1 MKTLKFRLATVA
13 WSVIYL
19 LLLLTLLTPLKIITV
34 FLLIVPGAVLFSSL
48 HFKGF
53 LIHVIPA
60 LLILALLDVYS
71 LLPALYFLIPSML
84 MGRVYKKG
92 GSSFQALMTGMGVIL
107 AELLVVLLIATYSFG
122 FDLSQY
128 LRDQAAITG
137 NIMQEIL
144 SANPML
150 SGTNWTAD
158 DTQRLGTMLIGKV
171 PYVLIV
177 TSFLLAVITHALVR
191 PALSSLDVPVRKMKP
206 AREWRLPRALI
217 WYYLLAIVIGWIAD
231 SSDSSWIQMVSI
243 SMLPLIHACFI
254 IQTIGFI
261 YFWTHSRKMS
271 PVIALLLS
279 LVVLVFQPLR
289 IIGIIDLAFPL
300 REAITRSKK

>member
-1 MKTLKFRLATVA
+1 MLKFRLATVA

-53 LIHVIPA
+53 LIHVMPA

-71 LLPALYFLIPSML
+71 LLLAIYFLIPSML
-84 MGRVYKKG
+84 MGRIYKKG

-107 AELLVVLLIATYSFG
+107 AEFLVVLLIATYSFG

-128 LRDQAAITG
+128 LRDQAAITE
-137 NIMQEIL
+137 NIVQQIL

-150 SGTNWTAD
+150 SGTNWTAE
-158 DTQRLGTMLIGKV
+158 DTQQLGTMLIGRV

-177 TSFLLAVITHALVR
+177 ISFLLAVITHALVR

-217 WYYLLAIVIGWIAD
+217 WYYLLAIVIEWIA
-231 SSDSSWIQMVSI
+231 SSSNGSWIQMVSI
-243 SMLPLIHACFI
+243 SMLPLVHACFT
-254 IQTIGFI
+254 IQTIGFV
-261 YFWTHSRKMS
+261 YFWMHSRKMS
-271 PVIALLLS
+271 SVIALLLS
-279 LVVLVFQPLR
+279 LVVLIVPPLR

>member
-1 MKTLKFRLATVA
+1 MKFRLATAA

-71 LLPALYFLIPSML
+71 LLPAIYFLIPAIL
-84 MGRVYKKG
+84 MGRIYKKG

-107 AELLVVLLIATYSFG
+107 AELLVVLLFATYSFG

-128 LRDQAAITG
+128 LRDQAAITAS
-137 NIMQEIL
+137 IVQQIL

-150 SGTNWTAD
+150 SGANWTAD

-177 TSFLLAVITHALVR
+177 TSFVLAVITHALVR

-217 WYYLLAIVIGWIAD
+217 WYYLLAIVIEWIAG

>member
-1 MKTLKFRLATVA
+1 MKFRLATVA

-19 LLLLTLLTPLKIITV
+19 LLLLTLLTPLRIITV

-48 HFKGF
+48 PFKGF
-53 LIHVIPA
+53 LVHVIPV
-60 LLILALLDVYS
+60 LFIIALLDVYS
-71 LLPALYFLIPSML
+71 LLPAIYFLIPSIM
-84 MGRVYKKG
+84 MGRIYKKG
-92 GSSFQALMTGMGVIL
+92 GPAFQALMTGMGIIL
-107 AELLVVLLIATYSFG
+107 AELLVVLFIATYSFG

-128 LRDQAAITG
+128 LRDQAAISAS
-137 NIMQEIL
+137 IVQQVL
-144 SANPML
+144 STNPMF
-150 SGTNWTAD
+150 SNMNWTAE
-158 DTQRLGTMLIGKV
+158 DTQKLGTMLIGKI

-177 TSFLLAVITHALVR
+177 TSFLLAVITHALAR

-217 WYYLLAIVIGWIAD
+217 WYYLLAIVIEWIAG

-254 IQTIGFI
+254 IQTIGFV

>member
-1 MKTLKFRLATVA
+1 V
-13 WSVIYL
+13 
-19 LLLLTLLTPLKIITV
+19 
-34 FLLIVPGAVLFSSL
+34 LLI
-48 HFKGF
+48 
-53 LIHVIPA
+53 I
-60 LLILALLDVYS
+60 ALLDVYS
-71 LLPALYFLIPSML
+71 LLPAIYFLIPSIM
-84 MGRVYKKG
+84 MGRIYKKG
-92 GSSFQALMTGMGVIL
+92 GPAFQALMTGMGIIL
-107 AELLVVLLIATYSFG
+107 AELLVVLFIATYSFG

-128 LRDQAAITG
+128 LRDQAAISAS
-137 NIMQEIL
+137 IVQQVL
-144 SANPML
+144 SANPMF
-150 SGTNWTAD
+150 SNMNWTAE
-158 DTQRLGTMLIGKV
+158 DTQKLGTMLIGKI
-171 PYVLIV
+171 PYVLIM
-177 TSFLLAVITHALVR
+177 TSFILAMITHALAR

-217 WYYLLAIVIGWIAD
+217 WYYLLAIVIEWIAG

-254 IQTIGFI
+254 IQTIGFV

>member
-1 MKTLKFRLATVA
+1 MKFRLATVA

-19 LLLLTLLTPLKIITV
+19 LLLLSLLTPLRIFTV
-34 FLLIVPGAVLFSSL
+34 FLLIVPGVVLFSSL
-48 HFKGF
+48 PFKGF
-53 LIHVIPA
+53 LVHVIPVLLIIALQDVYLLLPAIYFLIPA
-60 LLILALLDVYS
+60 LL
-71 LLPALYFLIPSML
+71 
-84 MGRVYKKG
+84 MGRIYKKG
-92 GSSFQALMTGMGVIL
+92 APAFQALMTGTGVIL
-107 AELLVVLLIATYSFG
+107 AELLVVLLIATYTFG

-128 LRDQAAITG
+128 LRDQAAISA
-137 NIMQEIL
+137 NLVQQIL
-144 SANPML
+144 SGNPML
-150 SGTNWTAD
+150 PGMNWTAE
-158 DTQRLGTMLIGKV
+158 DTQRLGTMMIGKV
-171 PYVLIV
+171 PYVLIL
-177 TSFLLAVITHALVR
+177 TSFLLAVITHALAR

-217 WYYLLAIVIGWIAD
+217 WYYLLAIVFEWMAM
-231 SSDSSWIQMVSI
+231 SSDSSWVQAVAV

>member
-1 MKTLKFRLATVA
+1 MKFRLATVA

-19 LLLLTLLTPLKIITV
+19 LLLLSLLTPLRIFTV
-34 FLLIVPGAVLFSSL
+34 FLLIVPGVVLFSSL
-48 HFKGF
+48 PFKGF
-53 LIHVIPA
+53 LIHVIPV
-60 LLILALLDVYS
+60 LLIIALQDVYL
-71 LLPALYFLIPSML
+71 LLPAIYFLIPALL

-92 GSSFQALMTGMGVIL
+92 APAFQALMTGTGVIL
-107 AELLVVLLIATYSFG
+107 AELLVVLLIATYTFG

-128 LRDQAAITG
+128 LRDQAAI
-137 NIMQEIL
+137 
-144 SANPML
+144 SANLVQQILNGNSML
-150 SGTNWTAD
+150 PGMNWTAE
-158 DTQRLGTMLIGKV
+158 DTQRLGTMMIGKV
-171 PYVLIV
+171 PYVLIL
-177 TSFLLAVITHALVR
+177 TSFLLAVITHALTR

-217 WYYLLAIVIGWIAD
+217 WYYLLAIVFEWVAM
-231 SSDSSWIQMVSI
+231 SSDSSWVQAVSV

-261 YFWTHSRKMS
+261 YFWTHSRNMH
-271 PVIALLLS
+271 PVIAVLLS

>member
-1 MKTLKFRLATVA
+1 MKFRLATVA

-19 LLLLTLLTPLKIITV
+19 LLLLTLLTPLRIITV

-48 HFKGF
+48 PFKGF
-53 LIHVIPA
+53 LVHVIPV
-60 LLILALLDVYS
+60 LFIIALLDVYL
-71 LLPALYFLIPSML
+71 LLPAIYFLIPSIM
-84 MGRVYKKG
+84 MGRIYKKG
-92 GSSFQALMTGMGVIL
+92 GPAFQALMTGMSIIL
-107 AELLVVLLIATYSFG
+107 AELLVVLFIATYSFG

-128 LRDQAAITG
+128 LRDQAAISAS
-137 NIMQEIL
+137 IVQQVL
-144 SANPML
+144 STNPMF
-150 SGTNWTAD
+150 SNMNWTAE
-158 DTQRLGTMLIGKV
+158 DTQELGTMLIGKI

-177 TSFLLAVITHALVR
+177 TSFILAVITHALAR

-217 WYYLLAIVIGWIAD
+217 WYYLLAIVIEWIAG

-254 IQTIGFI
+254 IQTIGFV

>member
-1 MKTLKFRLATVA
+1 MKFRLATVA

-19 LLLLTLLTPLKIITV
+19 LLLLSLLTPLRIFTV
-34 FLLIVPGAVLFSSL
+34 FLLIVPGVVLFSSL
-48 HFKGF
+48 PFKGF
-53 LIHVIPA
+53 LIHVIPV
-60 LLILALLDVYS
+60 LLIIALQDVYL
-71 LLPALYFLIPSML
+71 LLPAIYFLIPALL

-92 GSSFQALMTGMGVIL
+92 APAFQALMTGAGVIL
-107 AELLVVLLIATYSFG
+107 AELLVVLLIATYAFG

-128 LRDQAAITG
+128 LRDQAAI
-137 NIMQEIL
+137 
-144 SANPML
+144 SANLVQQIINNNPML
-150 SGTNWTAD
+150 PGMKWTAE
-158 DTQRLGTMLIGKV
+158 DTQRLGTMMIGKV
-171 PYVLIV
+171 PYVLIL
-177 TSFLLAVITHALVR
+177 TSFLLAVITHALAR

-217 WYYLLAIVIGWIAD
+217 WYYLLAIVFEWMAM
-231 SSDSSWIQMVSI
+231 SSDSSWVQAVSV

-261 YFWTHSRKMS
+261 YFWTHSRNMS
-271 PVIALLLS
+271 PVIAVLLS

>member
-1 MKTLKFRLATVA
+1 MKFRLATVA

>member
-1 MKTLKFRLATVA
+1 MKFRLATVA

-53 LIHVIPA
+53 LIHVMPA

-71 LLPALYFLIPSML
+71 LLLAIYFLIPSML
-84 MGRVYKKG
+84 MGRIYKKG

-107 AELLVVLLIATYSFG
+107 GELLAVLFIATYSFG
-122 FDLSQY
+122 FDLSQF
-128 LRDQAAITG
+128 LRDQAAITE
-137 NIMQEIL
+137 NVVQQIL

-150 SGTNWTAD
+150 SGTNWTAE
-158 DTQRLGTMLIGKV
+158 DTQQLGTMLIGRV

-191 PALSSLDVPVRKMKP
+191 PALNSLDVPVRKMKP

-217 WYYLLAIVIGWIAD
+217 WYYLLAIVIEWIA
-231 SSDSSWIQMVSI
+231 SSSNGSWIQMVSI
-243 SMLPLIHACFI
+243 SMLPLVHACFT
-254 IQTIGFI
+254 IQTIGFV
-261 YFWTHSRKMS
+261 YFWMHSRKMS
-271 PVIALLLS
+271 SVIALLLS
-279 LVVLVFQPLR
+279 LVVLIVPPLR

>member
-1 MKTLKFRLATVA
+1 MLKFRLATVA

-53 LIHVIPA
+53 LIHVMPA

-71 LLPALYFLIPSML
+71 LLLAIYFLIPSML
-84 MGRVYKKG
+84 MGRIYKRG

-107 AELLVVLLIATYSFG
+107 AEFLVVLLIATYSFG

-128 LRDQAAITG
+128 LRDQAAITE
-137 NIMQEIL
+137 NIVQQIL

-150 SGTNWTAD
+150 SGTNWTAE
-158 DTQRLGTMLIGKV
+158 DTQQLGTMLIGRV

-217 WYYLLAIVIGWIAD
+217 WYYLLAIVIEWIA
-231 SSDSSWIQMVSI
+231 SSSNGSWIQMVSI
-243 SMLPLIHACFI
+243 SMLPLVHACFT
-254 IQTIGFI
+254 IQTIGFV
-261 YFWTHSRKMS
+261 YFWMHSRKMS
-271 PVIALLLS
+271 SVIALLLS
-279 LVVLVFQPLR
+279 LVVLIVPPLR

>member
-1 MKTLKFRLATVA
+1 MKFRLATVA

-19 LLLLTLLTPLKIITV
+19 LLLLSLLTPLRIFTV
-34 FLLIVPGAVLFSSL
+34 FLLIVPGVVLFSSL
-48 HFKGF
+48 PFKGF
-53 LIHVIPA
+53 LIHVIPV
-60 LLILALLDVYS
+60 LLIIALQDVYL
-71 LLPALYFLIPSML
+71 LLPAIYFLIPALL

-92 GSSFQALMTGMGVIL
+92 APAFQALMTGTGVIL
-107 AELLVVLLIATYSFG
+107 AELLVVLLIATYALG

-128 LRDQAAITG
+128 LRDQAAISA
-137 NIMQEIL
+137 NLVQQIL
-144 SANPML
+144 NGNPML
-150 SGTNWTAD
+150 PGMNWTAE
-158 DTQRLGTMLIGKV
+158 DTQRLGTMMIGKV
-171 PYVLIV
+171 PYVLIL
-177 TSFLLAVITHALVR
+177 TSFLLAVITHALAR

-217 WYYLLAIVIGWIAD
+217 WYYLLAIVFEWMAM
-231 SSDSSWIQMVSI
+231 SSDSSWVQAVSV

>member
-1 MKTLKFRLATVA
+1 MKFRLATVA

-19 LLLLTLLTPLKIITV
+19 LLLLSLLTPLRIFTV
-34 FLLIVPGAVLFSSL
+34 FLLIVPGVVLFSSL
-48 HFKGF
+48 PFKGF
-53 LIHVIPA
+53 LIHVIPV
-60 LLILALLDVYS
+60 LLIIALQDVYL
-71 LLPALYFLIPSML
+71 LLPAIYFLIPALL

-92 GSSFQALMTGMGVIL
+92 APAFQVLMTGTGVIL
-107 AELLVVLLIATYSFG
+107 AELLVVLLIATYTFG

-128 LRDQAAITG
+128 LRDQAAI
-137 NIMQEIL
+137 
-144 SANPML
+144 SANLVQQILNGNPKLPGM
-150 SGTNWTAD
+150 NWTAE
-158 DTQRLGTMLIGKV
+158 DTQRLGTMMIGKV
-171 PYVLIV
+171 SYVLIL
-177 TSFLLAVITHALVR
+177 TSFLLAVITHALAR

-217 WYYLLAIVIGWIAD
+217 WYYLLAIVFEWMGM
-231 SSDSSWIQMVSI
+231 SSDSSWVQAVAV

-261 YFWTHSRKMS
+261 YFWTHSRNMS

>member
-1 MKTLKFRLATVA
+1 
-13 WSVIYL
+13 
-19 LLLLTLLTPLKIITV
+19 
-34 FLLIVPGAVLFSSL
+34 
-48 HFKGF
+48 
-53 LIHVIPA
+53 
-60 LLILALLDVYS
+60 
-71 LLPALYFLIPSML
+71 
-84 MGRVYKKG
+84 
-92 GSSFQALMTGMGVIL
+92 MTGTGVIL
-107 AELLVVLLIATYSFG
+107 AELLVVLLIATYALG

-128 LRDQAAITG
+128 LRDQAAISA
-137 NIMQEIL
+137 NLVQQIL
-144 SANPML
+144 NGNPML
-150 SGTNWTAD
+150 PGMNWTAE
-158 DTQRLGTMLIGKV
+158 DTQRLGTMMIGKV
-171 PYVLIV
+171 PYVLIL
-177 TSFLLAVITHALVR
+177 TSFLLAVITHALAR

-217 WYYLLAIVIGWIAD
+217 WYYLLAIVFEWMAM
-231 SSDSSWIQMVSI
+231 SSDSSWVQAVSV

>member
-13 WSVIYL
+13 WSIIYL
-19 LLLLTLLTPLKIITV
+19 LLLLSLLTPLRIFTV
-34 FLLIVPGAVLFSSL
+34 FLLIVPGVVLFSSL
-48 HFKGF
+48 PFKGF
-53 LIHVIPA
+53 LVHVIPV
-60 LLILALLDVYS
+60 LLIIALQDVYL
-71 LLPALYFLIPSML
+71 LLPAIYFLIPALL

-92 GSSFQALMTGMGVIL
+92 APAFQALMTGTGVIL
-107 AELLVVLLIATYSFG
+107 AELLVVLLIATYTFG

-128 LRDQAAITG
+128 LRDQAAISA
-137 NIMQEIL
+137 NLVQQIL
-144 SANPML
+144 SGNPML
-150 SGTNWTAD
+150 PGMNWTAE
-158 DTQRLGTMLIGKV
+158 DTQRLGTMMIGKV
-171 PYVLIV
+171 SYVLIL
-177 TSFLLAVITHALVR
+177 TSFLLAVITHALAR

-217 WYYLLAIVIGWIAD
+217 WYYLLAIVFEWMAM
-231 SSDSSWIQMVSI
+231 SSDSSWVQAVAV
-243 SMLPLIHACFI
+243 SMLPLIHVCFI

>member
-1 MKTLKFRLATVA
+1 MKFRLATVA

-53 LIHVIPA
+53 LIHVMPA

-71 LLPALYFLIPSML
+71 LLLAIYFLIPSML
-84 MGRVYKKG
+84 MGRIYKRG

-107 AELLVVLLIATYSFG
+107 AEFLVVLLIATYSFG

-128 LRDQAAITG
+128 LRDQAAITE
-137 NIMQEIL
+137 NIVQQIL

-150 SGTNWTAD
+150 SGTNWTAE
-158 DTQRLGTMLIGKV
+158 DTQQLGTMLIGRV

-217 WYYLLAIVIGWIAD
+217 WYYLLAIVIEWIA
-231 SSDSSWIQMVSI
+231 SSSNGSWIQMVSI
-243 SMLPLIHACFI
+243 SMLPLVHACFT
-254 IQTIGFI
+254 IQTIGFV
-261 YFWTHSRKMS
+261 YFWMHSRKMS
-271 PVIALLLS
+271 SVIALLLS
-279 LVVLVFQPLR
+279 LVVLIVPPLR

>member
-1 MKTLKFRLATVA
+1 MKFRLATVA

-19 LLLLTLLTPLKIITV
+19 LLLLTLLTPLRIITV

-48 HFKGF
+48 PFKGF
-53 LIHVIPA
+53 LVHIMPVLFI
-60 LLILALLDVYS
+60 IALLDVYS
-71 LLPALYFLIPSML
+71 LLPAIYFLIPSIM
-84 MGRVYKKG
+84 MGRIYKKG
-92 GSSFQALMTGMGVIL
+92 GPAFQALMTGMGIIL
-107 AELLVVLLIATYSFG
+107 AELLVVLFIATYSFG

-128 LRDQAAITG
+128 LRDQAAISAS
-137 NIMQEIL
+137 IVQQVL
-144 SANPML
+144 SANPMF
-150 SGTNWTAD
+150 SNMNWTAE
-158 DTQRLGTMLIGKV
+158 DTQKLGTMLIGKI

-177 TSFLLAVITHALVR
+177 TSFILAVITHALAR

-217 WYYLLAIVIGWIAD
+217 WYYLLAIVIEWIAG

-254 IQTIGFI
+254 IQTIGFV

>member
-1 MKTLKFRLATVA
+1 MLKFRLATVA

-53 LIHVIPA
+53 LIHVIPV
-60 LLILALLDVYS
+60 LLIIALLDAYS
-71 LLPALYFLIPSML
+71 LLPAIYFLIPSIL
-84 MGRVYKKG
+84 MGRIYKRG

-107 AELLVVLLIATYSFG
+107 VELLVVLLVATYSFG

-128 LRDQAAITG
+128 LRDQAAITA
-137 NIMQEIL
+137 NIAQQVL
-144 SANPML
+144 GANPML
-150 SGTNWTAD
+150 SGTNWTD
-158 DTQRLGTMLIGKV
+158 EDTQELGTMLIGRV

-177 TSFLLAVITHALVR
+177 TSFLLAVITHAIVR
-191 PALSSLDVPVRKMKP
+191 PALSSLDVPVRKLKP

-217 WYYLLAIVIGWIAD
+217 WYYLLAIVIEWIAN

-243 SMLPLIHACFI
+243 SMLPLVHACLT

-261 YFWTHSRKMS
+261 HFWTHTRKTS

-279 LVVLVFQPLR
+279 LVVLVFQPLC

-300 REAITRSKK
+300 REVITRSKK

>member
-1 MKTLKFRLATVA
+1 MKFRLATVA

-19 LLLLTLLTPLKIITV
+19 LLLLTLLTPLRIITV

-48 HFKGF
+48 PFKGF
-53 LIHVIPA
+53 LVHVIPV
-60 LLILALLDVYS
+60 LFIIALLDVYS
-71 LLPALYFLIPSML
+71 LLPAIYFLIPSIM
-84 MGRVYKKG
+84 MGRIYKKG
-92 GSSFQALMTGMGVIL
+92 GPAFQALMTGMGIIL
-107 AELLVVLLIATYSFG
+107 AELLVVLFIATYSFG

-128 LRDQAAITG
+128 LRDQAAISAS
-137 NIMQEIL
+137 IVQQVL
-144 SANPML
+144 SANPMF
-150 SGTNWTAD
+150 SNMNWTAE
-158 DTQRLGTMLIGKV
+158 DTQKLGTMLIGKI
-171 PYVLIV
+171 PYVLIM
-177 TSFLLAVITHALVR
+177 TSFILAVITHALAR

-217 WYYLLAIVIGWIAD
+217 WYYLLAIVIEWIAG

-254 IQTIGFI
+254 IQTIGFV

>member
-1 MKTLKFRLATVA
+1 MKFRLATVA

-19 LLLLTLLTPLKIITV
+19 LLLLTLLTPLRIITV

-48 HFKGF
+48 PFKGF
-53 LIHVIPA
+53 LVHVIPV
-60 LLILALLDVYS
+60 LFIIALLDVYS
-71 LLPALYFLIPSML
+71 LLPAIYFLIPSIM
-84 MGRVYKKG
+84 MGRIYKKG
-92 GSSFQALMTGMGVIL
+92 GPAFQALMTGMGIIL
-107 AELLVVLLIATYSFG
+107 AELLVVLFIATYSFG

-128 LRDQAAITG
+128 LRDQAAISAS
-137 NIMQEIL
+137 IVQQVL
-144 SANPML
+144 SVNPMF
-150 SGTNWTAD
+150 SNMNWTAE
-158 DTQRLGTMLIGKV
+158 DTQKLGTMLIGKI
-171 PYVLIV
+171 PYVLIM
-177 TSFLLAVITHALVR
+177 TSFILAVITHALAR

-217 WYYLLAIVIGWIAD
+217 WYYLLAIVIEWIAG

-254 IQTIGFI
+254 IQTIGFV

>member
-1 MKTLKFRLATVA
+1 MKFRLATVA

-71 LLPALYFLIPSML
+71 LLPAIYFLIPSIL
-84 MGRVYKKG
+84 MGRVYKRG
-92 GSSFQALMTGMGVIL
+92 GSSFHALMTGMGVIL
-107 AELLVVLLIATYSFG
+107 AELLVVLLVATYSFG

-128 LRDQAAITG
+128 LRDQAEITA
-137 NIMQEIL
+137 NIVQQIL
-144 SANPML
+144 SANPTF
-150 SGTNWTAD
+150 SGTNWTAE

>member
-1 MKTLKFRLATVA
+1 MKFRLATVA

-19 LLLLTLLTPLKIITV
+19 LLLLTLLTPLRIITV

-48 HFKGF
+48 PFKGF
-53 LIHVIPA
+53 LVHVIPV
-60 LLILALLDVYS
+60 LFIIALLDVYS
-71 LLPALYFLIPSML
+71 LLPAIYFLIPSIM
-84 MGRVYKKG
+84 MGRIYKKG
-92 GSSFQALMTGMGVIL
+92 GPAFQALMTGMGIIL
-107 AELLVVLLIATYSFG
+107 AELLVVLFIATYSFG

-128 LRDQAAITG
+128 LRDQAAISAS
-137 NIMQEIL
+137 IVQQVL
-144 SANPML
+144 STNPMF
-150 SGTNWTAD
+150 SNMNWTAE
-158 DTQRLGTMLIGKV
+158 DTQELGTMLIGKI

-177 TSFLLAVITHALVR
+177 TSFILAVITHALAR

-217 WYYLLAIVIGWIAD
+217 WYYLLAIVIEWIAG

-254 IQTIGFI
+254 IQTIGFV

>member
-1 MKTLKFRLATVA
+1 MKFRLATVA

-19 LLLLTLLTPLKIITV
+19 LLLLTLLTPLRIITV

-48 HFKGF
+48 PFKGF
-53 LIHVIPA
+53 LVHVIPV
-60 LLILALLDVYS
+60 LFIIALLDVYS
-71 LLPALYFLIPSML
+71 LLPAIYFLIPSIM
-84 MGRVYKKG
+84 MGRIYKKG
-92 GSSFQALMTGMGVIL
+92 GPAFQALMTGMGIIL
-107 AELLVVLLIATYSFG
+107 AELLVVLFIATYSFG

-128 LRDQAAITG
+128 LRDQAAISAS
-137 NIMQEIL
+137 IVQQVL
-144 SANPML
+144 STNPMF
-150 SGTNWTAD
+150 SNMNWTAE
-158 DTQRLGTMLIGKV
+158 DTQKLGTMLIGKI

-177 TSFLLAVITHALVR
+177 TSFILAVITHALAR

-217 WYYLLAIVIGWIAD
+217 WYYLLAIVIEWIAG

-254 IQTIGFI
+254 IQTIGFV

>member
-19 LLLLTLLTPLKIITV
+19 LLLLSLLTPLRIFTV
-34 FLLIVPGAVLFSSL
+34 FLLIVPGVVLFSSL
-48 HFKGF
+48 PFKGF
-53 LIHVIPA
+53 LIHVIPV
-60 LLILALLDVYS
+60 LLIIALQDVYL
-71 LLPALYFLIPSML
+71 LLPAIYFLIPALL

-92 GSSFQALMTGMGVIL
+92 APAFQALMTGAGVIL
-107 AELLVVLLIATYSFG
+107 AELLVVLLIATYAFG

-128 LRDQAAITG
+128 LRDQAAI
-137 NIMQEIL
+137 
-144 SANPML
+144 SANLVQQIINNNPML
-150 SGTNWTAD
+150 PGMKWTAE
-158 DTQRLGTMLIGKV
+158 DTQRLGTMMIGKV
-171 PYVLIV
+171 PYVLIL
-177 TSFLLAVITHALVR
+177 TSFLLAVITHALAR

-217 WYYLLAIVIGWIAD
+217 WYYLLAIVFEWMAM
-231 SSDSSWIQMVSI
+231 SSDSSWVQAVSV

-261 YFWTHSRKMS
+261 YFWTHSRNMS
-271 PVIALLLS
+271 PVIAVLLS

>member
-1 MKTLKFRLATVA
+1 MATVA

-19 LLLLTLLTPLKIITV
+19 LLLLSLLTPLRIFTV
-34 FLLIVPGAVLFSSL
+34 FLLIVPGVVLFSSL
-48 HFKGF
+48 PFKGF
-53 LIHVIPA
+53 LIHVIPV
-60 LLILALLDVYS
+60 LLIIALQDVYL
-71 LLPALYFLIPSML
+71 LLPAIYFLIPALL

-92 GSSFQALMTGMGVIL
+92 APAFQALMTGTGVIL
-107 AELLVVLLIATYSFG
+107 AELLVVLLIATYALG

-128 LRDQAAITG
+128 LRDQAAISA
-137 NIMQEIL
+137 NLVQQIL
-144 SANPML
+144 NGNPML
-150 SGTNWTAD
+150 PGMNWTAE
-158 DTQRLGTMLIGKV
+158 DTQRLGTMMIGKV
-171 PYVLIV
+171 PYVLIL
-177 TSFLLAVITHALVR
+177 TSFLLAVITHALAR

-217 WYYLLAIVIGWIAD
+217 WYYLLAIVFEWMAM
-231 SSDSSWIQMVSI
+231 SSDSSWVQAVSV

>member
-19 LLLLTLLTPLKIITV
+19 LLLLTLLTPFRIITV
-34 FLLIVPGAVLFSSL
+34 FFLIVPGAVLFSSL
-48 HFKGF
+48 PFKGF
-53 LIHVIPA
+53 LVHVIPV
-60 LLILALLDVYS
+60 LLIIALLDVYS
-71 LLPALYFLIPSML
+71 LLPAIYFLIPSIL
-84 MGRVYKKG
+84 MGRIYKKG
-92 GSSFQALMTGMGVIL
+92 GSAFQALMTGTGIIL
-107 AELLVVLLIATYSFG
+107 AELLFVLFIATYSFG
-122 FDLSQY
+122 FDLSQS
-128 LRDQAAITG
+128 LRDQAEMSA
-137 NIMQEIL
+137 NVVQQIL
-144 SANPML
+144 SANPMFANM
-150 SGTNWTAD
+150 NWTAE
-158 DTQRLGTMLIGKV
+158 DTQKLGTMLIGKV
-171 PYVLIV
+171 PYVMIV
-177 TSFLLAVITHALVR
+177 SSFILAVITHALAR

-206 AREWRLPRALI
+206 AREWMLPRTLI

-231 SSDSSWIQMVSI
+231 SSDSSWIQTVSI

-254 IQTIGFI
+254 IQTIGFV

>member
-1 MKTLKFRLATVA
+1 MKFRLATVA

-53 LIHVIPA
+53 LIHVMPA

-71 LLPALYFLIPSML
+71 LLLAIYFLIPSML
-84 MGRVYKKG
+84 MGRIYKRG

-107 AELLVVLLIATYSFG
+107 AEFLVVLLIATYSFG

-128 LRDQAAITG
+128 LRDQAAITEH
-137 NIMQEIL
+137 IVQQIL

-150 SGTNWTAD
+150 SGTNWTAE
-158 DTQRLGTMLIGKV
+158 DTQQLGTMLIGRV

-217 WYYLLAIVIGWIAD
+217 WYYLLAIVIEWIA
-231 SSDSSWIQMVSI
+231 SSSNGSWIQMVSI
-243 SMLPLIHACFI
+243 SMLPLVHACFT
-254 IQTIGFI
+254 IQTIGFV
-261 YFWTHSRKMS
+261 YFWMHSRKMS
-271 PVIALLLS
+271 SVIALLLS
-279 LVVLVFQPLR
+279 LVVLIVPPLR